1 MLTKNEVIK
10 SLQSL
15 PDKFQAEDAIER
27 IVFLEKIR
35 IGLEQSD
42 NGKVLSKDKAKKR
55 LSKWLK

>member
-27 IVFLEKIR
+27 IVFLEKVR
-35 IGLEQSD
+35 IGLEQSE
-42 NGKVLSKDKAKKR
+42 NGKVVSKEKARKR